1 LNIYLFELR
10 AQIKSFIIWT
20 IVLLSAL
27 FAFMVGIYPVFY
39 QSLDEVL
46 QMLKGFP
53 PEFAAAF
60 GLNIADFFS
69 YNGFFCFVYS
79 YIAIIGAIMATSLA
93 LSTFAREKRSKCVD
107 FLLTKPKNRGNIF
120 CAKLLSNLTILVIT
134 NIAFIVT
141 VVIMYRSANEDASL
155 VGKFVLAAS
164 GLFFAHLIEKPLD
177 ASTVAKRLQCDP
189 RGMTILLDALAGLHL
204 IHKDRGRYSLAPS
217 ADKLL
222 TAGGSQSILAM
233 AQHQANCLRNWSQL
247 AMVVKTGRPA
257 EKIQTVRGP
266 EGDAA
271 SFIGAMDN
279 ISGPM
284 AHQVIQG
291 VKPLKF
297 KHLLD
302 VGGASGTWTIAFLRA
317 CPNTTATLF
326 DLPHVIP
333 MAEKRLSA
341 AGMAFSGVSPDGRLV
356 EYIELRDHPWFVAT
370 QAHPELKSRP
380 NRPHPLF
387 RDFVGAAAGRSMPAP
402 AAEAATSATTTPP
415 TSVKSR
421 R

>member
-164 GLFFAHLIEKPLD
+164 GLFFAQLVFLAVGILY
-177 ASTVAKRLQCDP
+177 ATFAKKVRSVS
-189 RGMTILLDALAGLHL
+189 GIATAFGFAGFILSALVGILKEEA
-204 IHKDRGRYSLAPS
+204 IRYIA
-217 ADKLL
+217 
-222 TAGGSQSILAM
+222 
-233 AQHQANCLRNWSQL
+233 
-247 AMVVKTGRPA
+247 
-257 EKIQTVRGP
+257 
-266 EGDAA
+266 
-271 SFIGAMDN
+271 
-279 ISGPM
+279 
-284 AHQVIQG
+284 
-291 VKPLKF
+291 PLKYF
-297 KHLLD
+297 D
-302 VGGASGTWTIAFLRA
+302 PIAVFASGGY
-317 CPNTTATLF
+317 
-326 DLPHVIP
+326 
-333 MAEKRLSA
+333 EGK
-341 AGMAFSGVSPDGRLV
+341 
-356 EYIELRDHPWFVAT
+356 YVAT
-370 QAHPELKSRP
+370 AVIVIAVSIGLSYVKYCKSDAHA
-380 NRPHPLF
+380 
-387 RDFVGAAAGRSMPAP
+387 V
-402 AAEAATSATTTPP
+402 
-415 TSVKSR
+415 
-421 R
+421 